1 MCSTLDLCKCPGE
14 LRREGEEIAL
24 CLVKEYWVGFQI
36 DDLPQNAMYTSHFCG
51 FKNVWPYI
59 SNFRNAL
66 SSFLIEVCLAI
77 ALLAFSQLHS
87 FSPNS

>member
-36 DDLPQNAMYTSHFCG
+36 DDLPQNAVSHHIFVDLKMCG
-51 FKNVWPYI
+51 LI
-59 SNFRNAL
+59 
-66 SSFLIEVCLAI
+66 FLISEMLY
-77 ALLAFSQLHS
+77 LH
-87 FSPNS
+87 F